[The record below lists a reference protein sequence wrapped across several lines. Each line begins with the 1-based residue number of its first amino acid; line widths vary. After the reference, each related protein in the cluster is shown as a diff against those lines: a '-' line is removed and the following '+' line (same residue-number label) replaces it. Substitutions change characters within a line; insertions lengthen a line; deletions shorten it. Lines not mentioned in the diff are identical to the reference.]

1 MATRGVRWVMSILSE
16 EVSKKLPQM
25 AQTSVLGM
33 LILRLLVP
41 SILSNIGSS
50 TCDNQDCEID

>member
-1 MATRGVRWVMSILSE
+1 MSILSE